1 MPITSAPDPEKPL
14 QPVFFMICEMRQ
26 MSDDEVLKLERDLK
40 NGVEEAKDVNEHRV
54 KAVFYAISKEK
65 SRRDL

>member
-1 MPITSAPDPEKPL
+1 MPIASAPDPEKPVE
-14 QPVFFMICEMRQ
+14 PVFFMICEMRS
-26 MSDDEVLKLERDLK
+26 MSDDEVLELERCLK
-40 NGVEEAKDVNEHRV
+40 QGVKKAKDINEQRV